1 VADWKLKMKVNKKV
15 NKKRMSI
22 YIDADVA
29 EKINQEAVRLGA
41 KSSNSLISDILRDG
55 LKRLGVL

>member
-1 VADWKLKMKVNKKV
+1 MADWKLKMKVNKKV